1 MSSPAEVTL
10 LLRAWRAGDAEAD
23 EPLIEVLYRELSDMA
38 HRRLERERPGR
49 RVSYGDLDRRAQTL
63 ERKPS

>member
-23 EPLIEVLYRELSDMA
+23 EPLIEVLYRELSDMRTA
-38 HRRLERERPGR
+38 D
-49 RVSYGDLDRRAQTL
+49 SSASA
-63 ERKPS
+63 PSPSVLR